1 MVVRGRTRNAIG
13 PQGRVGSTPTI
24 SALKKDCCSY
34 SNPFLVI
41 RARPCFHCE
50 VFRVPKNGAL
60 KTNKPPA
67 MQVSQ
72 HCFSLQQKNLQ

>member
-1 MVVRGRTRNAIG
+1 MPKCFIV
-13 PQGRVGSTPTI
+13 
-24 SALKKDCCSY
+24 
-34 SNPFLVI
+34 
-41 RARPCFHCE
+41 RARPCFHCG

-72 HCFSLQQKNLQ
+72 HCFSLQQKTSSDTIMLVCQPH